1 MLETSKLNR
10 SKAKSQLESLL
21 KRLDEVLAKDTEE
34 MPKTMALTQVNAG
47 MTILCVFL
55 VGGLLLLLYKTFWH
69 QIHNENIYN
78 DITENE
84 ENEMR
89 SPLKSQM
96 QGDGSVSDIHNGG
109 FTDEEILGFPNIE
122 LPGLYS
128 TTAVTG
134 QIKVTN
140 LENDLD

>member
-1 MLETSKLNR
+1 ME
-10 SKAKSQLESLL
+10 ESTNATFTLCVQFFGIIL
-21 KRLDEVLAKDTEE
+21 TFTLGIIVKDTEE

-109 FTDEEILGFPNIE
+109 FTDEEILAQ
-122 LPGLYS
+122 GLD
-128 TTAVTG
+128 TDIDKTEIGT
-134 QIKVTN
+134 I
-140 LENDLD
+140 